1 MKKNMGSTD
10 RLLRVVIAL
19 GIIGL
24 SLAGILSGALAIVLL
39 VLSAVFLITAI
50 IGFCPLYAPL
60 GISTCR
66 VKNT

>member
-1 MKKNMGSTD
+1 MKKNMGGTD
-10 RLLRVVIAL
+10 RLIRVVIAL

-24 SLAGILSGALAIVLL
+24 SLAGILSGTLAIVLL
-39 VLSAVFLITAI
+39 VLSAVFLVTAI

-60 GISTCR
+60 GINTCR

>member
-24 SLAGILSGALAIVLL
+24 SLAGILSGTLAIVLL
-39 VLSAVFLITAI
+39 VLSAVFLVTAI

-60 GISTCR
+60 GINTCR

>member
-39 VLSAVFLITAI
+39 VLSAVFLVTAI

-60 GISTCR
+60 GINTCR